1 MKTVFVA
8 LVRIPYQG
16 ESFIG
21 AYSTKQLAEKAL
33 LQKWEKLAVE
43 AELVVSQIQIDG
55 DGNNDENIIDFWKV
69 KPPQR
74 QWKEW

>member
-8 LVRIPYQG
+8 LIQIPYEG
-16 ESFIG
+16 ERFVG
-21 AYSTKQLAEKAL
+21 VYSTKQLAEKAL
-33 LQKWEKLAVE
+33 LQKWERLAVE

-55 DGNNDENIIDFWKV
+55 NNDENIINFWKV
-69 KPPQR
+69 KLPEK